1 MKKLTLLYCFFII
14 ILRSIAQDKDS
25 TSLSIEKM
33 VDSAFKALPAD
44 QFKDLPEDHFYMVK
58 IRFIDGS
65 IKRAPFYT
73 AKDNYVYVYSVIDK
87 DKLDTVEAGRI
98 RNISFRIY
106 QRTGKLVATTAGT
119 GFLLGGIIGAAA
131 YDCSS
136 CDGDDFHIEQV
147 WWGLG
152 GGVAGGV
159 IVGTAGLIAAAFND
173 ANFSIKGDTKI
184 FRKLIPRINKFS
196 VLK

>member
-1 MKKLTLLYCFFII
+1 MKRLTLLSCFFMI
-14 ILRSIAQDKDS
+14 ILRAIAQEKDS
-25 TSLSIEKM
+25 TSQSIEEM

-44 QFKDLPEDHFYMVK
+44 QFKDLPNDNFYMIK
-58 IRFIDGS
+58 IKFINGS

-73 AKDNYVYVYSVIDK
+73 GKENYIYVYSAMGK
-87 DKLDTVEAGRI
+87 DKLDTVEAGTI
-98 RNISFRIY
+98 RNISFRMY
-106 QRTGKLVATTAGT
+106 QRTGKLVATAAGS

-152 GGVAGGV
+152 GAVAGGV
-159 IVGTAGLIAAAFND
+159 IVGTAGLIAAMFND
-173 ANFSIKGDTKI
+173 ANFSIKGDTKR
-184 FRKLIPRINKFS
+184 FRKLLPRINKFS